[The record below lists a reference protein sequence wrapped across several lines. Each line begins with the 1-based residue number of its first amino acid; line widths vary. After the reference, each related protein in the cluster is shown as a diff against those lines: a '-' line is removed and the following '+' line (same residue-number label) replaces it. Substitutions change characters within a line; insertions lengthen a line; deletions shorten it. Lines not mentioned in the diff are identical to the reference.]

1 MVFPPLLTDNLIS
14 DSSIFHRCRLLG
26 NLSLGSQVLLDA
38 RGFGAL
44 LRLEERPVS
53 LDLAI
58 SHGDKPE
65 HDSDPVDVVRD
76 DRAVRGRVGPS
87 QDGVEETPASASV
100 ELRAAA
106 LMIPVR
112 PCLSL
117 SLER

>member
-1 MVFPPLLTDNLIS
+1 MVFPPLLTDHPIS
-14 DSSIFHRCRLLG
+14 DSSIFDRCRLLG